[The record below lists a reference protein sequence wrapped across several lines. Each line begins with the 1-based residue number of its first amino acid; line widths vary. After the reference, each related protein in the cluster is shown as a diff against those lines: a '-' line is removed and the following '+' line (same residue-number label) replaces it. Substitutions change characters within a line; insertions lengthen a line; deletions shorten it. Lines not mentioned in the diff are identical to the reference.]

1 MTLTIYEKDIL
12 NNLIDIYERR
22 LYNNSD
28 FKQAVAIRINSKDY
42 KEYFKNQN
50 EYDKAI
56 GNLRRLNYITTKN
69 LKNERVVERVILNIT
84 NVATIYEK
92 LNRDNLN
99 VKIEEFEKVFFSYKN
114 ETISLLQ
121 NDYLKA
127 KEEKRS
133 IKSYLTNNY
142 IDAIKGIY
150 YLELNTD
157 EIFERNFSV
166 QVYNDS
172 KRLEQLKPLIVSF
185 YNNDKNIFEKYNV
198 VRKPTYLYLKGKGT
212 IIVNNE
218 NIDLDKLN
226 IPIGITVDNE
236 LNIRFKN
243 VLKVITIE
251 NETTFYEFNDDKA
264 LIIYLA
270 GFSNSHK
277 IHILNKLKIITEYIY
292 HYGDIDYG
300 GFNILAHLRANVSP
314 NIKPLNMDLKTLKEL
329 SNYHIAIQDKK
340 YLDSLKILLKN
351 NLLEDCHEVISYM
364 IEKKVKTEQE
374 SLV

>member
-1 MTLTIYEKDIL
+1 MILTIYEKDIL
-12 NNLIDIYERR
+12 NKLINIYERR

-56 GNLRRLNYITTKN
+56 SNLRKLNYITTKN
-69 LKNERVVERVILNIT
+69 LKNERVVERVILNIA
-84 NVATIYEK
+84 NVAVIYEK
-92 LNRDNLN
+92 LNRDSLN
-99 VKIEEFEKVFFSYKN
+99 VKIEEFEKEFFSYKN

-121 NDYLKA
+121 SEYLKEKA
-127 KEEKRS
+127 EKRS
-133 IKSYLTNNY
+133 IKSYLSGNY
-142 IDAIKGIY
+142 IDAIKGVY

-166 QVYNDS
+166 KVYNDS
-172 KRLEQLKPLIVSF
+172 KRLEQLKPLIISF
-185 YNNDKNIFEKYNV
+185 YKNDKNIFEKYNV

-212 IIVNNE
+212 VIVNNE
-218 NIDLDKLN
+218 IIDLDKLN

-236 LNIRFKN
+236 LNIRFEN

-251 NETTFYEFNDDKA
+251 NETTFYDFDDDESVV
-264 LIIYLA
+264 IYLA

-277 IHILNKLKIITEYIY
+277 IYILNKLKTITESIY

-314 NIKPLNMDLKTLKEL
+314 DIKPLNMDLKTLKEL
-329 SNYHIAIQDKK
+329 SDYHILIQDKK
-340 YLDSLKILLKN
+340 YLDSLKTLLKN
-351 NLLEDCHEVISYM
+351 EYLEDCHEVISYM
-364 IEKKVKTEQE
+364 IENKVKTEQE

>member
-1 MTLTIYEKDIL
+1 MKQVKFMILTIYEKDIL

-127 KEEKRS
+127 KEEK
-133 IKSYLTNNY
+133 
-142 IDAIKGIY
+142 
-150 YLELNTD
+150 
-157 EIFERNFSV
+157 
-166 QVYNDS
+166 
-172 KRLEQLKPLIVSF
+172 
-185 YNNDKNIFEKYNV
+185 
-198 VRKPTYLYLKGKGT
+198 
-212 IIVNNE
+212 
-218 NIDLDKLN
+218 
-226 IPIGITVDNE
+226 
-236 LNIRFKN
+236 
-243 VLKVITIE
+243 
-251 NETTFYEFNDDKA
+251 
-264 LIIYLA
+264 
-270 GFSNSHK
+270 
-277 IHILNKLKIITEYIY
+277 
-292 HYGDIDYG
+292 
-300 GFNILAHLRANVSP
+300 
-314 NIKPLNMDLKTLKEL
+314 
-329 SNYHIAIQDKK
+329 
-340 YLDSLKILLKN
+340 
-351 NLLEDCHEVISYM
+351 
-364 IEKKVKTEQE
+364 
-374 SLV
+374 